1 MFPYGRRRKKNKFI
15 FAEIS
20 DTEAGF
26 PTAQTP
32 PGPQLGGR
40 PLRRRPR
47 APPGPTAAGGRQL
60 PRACHIGNGLSGPG
74 SQPRPAQGDS
84 SPAPPRRARPS
95 RREGV
100 GGRQSPVPRAPA
112 AELPRRR
119 TGPAPAPYLPLSAAL
134 LLWPRRGGF
143 TPAAASCPSPSASAA
158 ALPAL
163 LPAPARPAPPR
174 HVVGSEGRGR
184 AARPGGPCCGRSVER
199 GRHGGGAAA
208 SSPRSP
214 GSGSQRGSVRTWQPR
229 SP

>member
-74 SQPRPAQGDS
+74 NQPRPAQGDS

-100 GGRQSPVPRAPA
+100 GGRQSPVPRAPP

-119 TGPAPAPYLPLSAAL
+119 SGP
-134 LLWPRRGGF
+134 
-143 TPAAASCPSPSASAA
+143 
-158 ALPAL
+158 
-163 LPAPARPAPPR
+163 LPAPQRRPVVVAAAGRVHPGSRFLPVPFRQGRRASGATSGAGAPCPAPP
-174 HVVGSEGRGR
+174 
-184 AARPGGPCCGRSVER
+184 CCG
-199 GRHGGGAAA
+199 
-208 SSPRSP
+208 
-214 GSGSQRGSVRTWQPR
+214 Q
-229 SP
+229 